1 MRKPVLAV
9 VLGGLLLVGAGCNSG
24 AATPTPTYAGRV
36 PTLTPAPAATTPG
49 TATRIPGSTT
59 CRAVPPV
66 GTVLTELPPV
76 TDEDWVRGPATA
88 TITLIEYAD
97 FQ

>member
-36 PTLTPAPAATTPG
+36 PTLTPAPVATT
-49 TATRIPGSTT
+49 TEMATRTPGSTT
-59 CRAVPPV
+59 CRTVPPA
-66 GTVLTELPPV
+66 GTLLTNLPPV
-76 TDEDWVRGPATA
+76 TDEDWGRGPATA
-88 TITLIEYAD
+88 TLTLIEYSD

>member
-1 MRKPVLAV
+1 MRKSALAL

-24 AATPTPTYAGRV
+24 AATPTPTYAGQV
-36 PTLTPAPAATTPG
+36 PTLTPAPVA
-49 TATRIPGSTT
+49 TATGMATRVPGSTT

-66 GTVLTELPPV
+66 GMLLTGLPPV
-76 TDEDWVRGPATA
+76 TDQDWVRGPATA
-88 TITLIEYAD
+88 TLTLIEYSD